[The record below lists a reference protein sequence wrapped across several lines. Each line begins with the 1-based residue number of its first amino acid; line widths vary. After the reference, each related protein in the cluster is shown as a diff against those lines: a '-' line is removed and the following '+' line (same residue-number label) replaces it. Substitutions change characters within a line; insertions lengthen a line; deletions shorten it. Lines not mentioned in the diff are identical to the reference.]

1 MKLTSNIDVEKYGIQ
16 YIDKFDD
23 ILFKDNL
30 LWTSRCSKTKGKN
43 QDIATPKTFYISPL
57 NLLFYRYMEKYSL
70 RYGIISDMYG
80 LHYDDE
86 YLEFYDVHPSTLSQE
101 DKKKLGNMIGKKMI
115 ERDYTKTIFYNTSP
129 KLSIPYFEMLLY
141 AKELYN
147 IDIYFITRIK
157 LLDMSKSLFNKG
169 IKK

>member
-1 MKLTSNIDVEKYGIQ
+1 
-16 YIDKFDD
+16 
-23 ILFKDNL
+23 
-30 LWTSRCSKTKGKN
+30 
-43 QDIATPKTFYISPL
+43 
-57 NLLFYRYMEKYSL
+57 MEKYSL

-86 YLEFYDVHPSTLSQE
+86 YLEFYDIHPSTLSQE
-101 DKKKLGNMIGKKMI
+101 DKKKLGNIIGKKMI
-115 ERDYTKTIFYNTSP
+115 ERGYTKTIFYNTSP